1 MDILQFF
8 RFYLNSS
15 VFDESLISRDFYLVI
30 NLFYQE
36 NFMDFLNLYN
46 IFEFRN
52 NFIIMNIAKVKL
64 LLLSFLCI
72 RLVTT

>member
-15 VFDESLISRDFYLVI
+15 VFDGSLVLRDFYLVI
-30 NLFYQE
+30 NLIYQE
-36 NFMDFLNLYN
+36 SFTEFLNLYN

-72 RLVTT
+72 QWVTT

>member
-15 VFDESLISRDFYLVI
+15 VFDGSLVLRDFYLVI
-30 NLFYQE
+30 NLIYQE
-36 NFMDFLNLYN
+36 SFTDFLNLYN

-72 RLVTT
+72 QWVTT